1 MANPVDK
8 TPVSKAHKSYSTKR
22 SSTRREGKNQQLG
35 SGFTKLGLSAIL
47 PLSGLAI
54 ALGLPSFALT
64 TSVDSD
70 GIDARRLHAAPYNI
84 TGKKIAIGQVEIGRP
99 SQFGIDKLA
108 TENAPVQVG
117 RIFEI
122 DGPAIADE
130 SVDAHAANV
139 ASVMISNDKTL
150 RGVAPD
156 AFLYAAAIGNLTE
169 FTGQPEECLA
179 SQHVALQNSGD
190 VRATNFSF
198 GEPLSRDARPNA
210 TLDGNALLT
219 QCIDWSSRVHK
230 LLYVIA
236 GNQGRG
242 GIPIPTDN
250 FNGINV
256 AYSRRIDGRFVR
268 VDNANLTSEPLATA
282 TRGPSIES
290 NVGARRSINLVAP
303 GSEIEMFDP
312 NGSRTVSSGTSF
324 AAPHVVATVA
334 LLQEFGDRQLRSNS
348 DNWSLDSRE
357 PLVMKSVILNSA
369 DKLEDPGDGSLLG
382 MARTLLDESGKT
394 WIESDA
400 YTSQTIPLHAELGT
414 GHLNA
419 FRAYEQISGGQ
430 WLPGN
435 IPAKGWNYSSLSTNN
450 SEDYTFEQPLKGGSY
465 LSATISW
472 ARTIEL
478 NSDDEYFDR
487 GESFTGKT
495 LGNLDLYLMPA
506 DSDDTSQSVW
516 SSVSSED
523 SLEHIFIPVP
533 STGRYKLRVV
543 QAESSTIAEPY
554 AIAWWAQAAQ

>member
-1 MANPVDK
+1 MANSANSVGRLRL
-8 TPVSKAHKSYSTKR
+8 SAFLS
-22 SSTRREGKNQQLG
+22 L
-35 SGFTKLGLSAIL
+35 SGF
-47 PLSGLAI
+47 AI
-54 ALGLPSFALT
+54 AVALPAFSLS

-70 GIDARRLHAAPYNI
+70 GIDARRLHEAPYNI

-108 TENAPVQVG
+108 TENAPVRVG

-130 SVDAHAANV
+130 SVDPHAANV
-139 ASVMISNDKTL
+139 ASVMISNDKSL

-156 AFLYAAAIGNLTE
+156 AFLYSAAIGTLTE
-169 FTGQPEECLA
+169 FTGQQEECLA

-198 GEPLSRDARPNA
+198 GEPLSRDERPNA

-268 VDNANLTSEPLATA
+268 LDSANLTSEPPASA
-282 TRGPSIES
+282 TRGPGVES
-290 NVGARRSINLVAP
+290 NVGARRSINLVAT
-303 GSEIEMFDP
+303 GSEIEMFEP

-334 LLQEFGDRQLRSNS
+334 LLQEFGDRQLRSGAS
-348 DNWSLDSRE
+348 NWSLDSRE

-382 MARTLLDESGKT
+382 MARTLLDEGGKT

-400 YTSQTIPLHAELGT
+400 YDSQSIPLHAELGT

-419 FRAYEQISGGQ
+419 FRAYEQLSGGQ
-430 WLPGN
+430 WAPGN
-435 IPAKGWNYSSLSTNN
+435 VPAVGWSYSNLAQGS
-450 SEDYTFEQPLKGGSY
+450 SEDYVFEQPLKGDTY
-465 LSATISW
+465 LSATLSW
-472 ARTIEL
+472 DRRVEL
-478 NSDDEYFDR
+478 NSDDEYFDA
-487 GESFTGKT
+487 GESFTGNP

-506 DSDDTSQSVW
+506 DSDDISQSVW
-516 SSVSSED
+516 SSVSTED
-523 SLEHIFIPVP
+523 SLEHIFIPIP
-533 STGRYKLRVV
+533 TTGSYKLRVV
-543 QAESSTIAEPY
+543 HRQNSSDESY
-554 AIAWWAQAAQ
+554 ALAWWAQGAQSTSSPSQPSAPDQSIVPSQQ